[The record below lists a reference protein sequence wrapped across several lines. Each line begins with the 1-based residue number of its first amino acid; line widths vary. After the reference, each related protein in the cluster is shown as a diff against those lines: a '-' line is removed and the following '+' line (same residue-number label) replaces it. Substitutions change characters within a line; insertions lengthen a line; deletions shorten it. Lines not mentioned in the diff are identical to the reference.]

1 MHLDFK
7 KDTLTA
13 FNQTIPLKVTT
24 SGHYSLPITPPA
36 QIINDFD
43 QHYLPQITLTLQSTK
58 TKKEVAIK
66 LHRQFAHATLK
77 SLMNLIENADE
88 ELRNDT
94 ELHNEIENAVKNC
107 ETCQKYKKSPPR
119 PIVGL
124 PMATRFQEIV
134 AMDLKFYQG
143 NTILHVIDHLTRLS
157 NAILIPDKQPK
168 TIINALLTHWIAIYG
183 SSEKFLF
190 DNGGEFANEDM
201 INMAERFGITI
212 KTTAA
217 ESPWSNGLV
226 ERHNQILANM
236 LNKVIDDTKC
246 GLEIALVW
254 CVNAKNS
261 LANVHGF
268 SPYQLAL
275 GYNPK
280 LPSVIHDKPPA
291 LTHVPTSKI
300 LAEHLHA
307 LHSAREAFVSSENS
321 EKIKRALSHNTRTS
335 NEIRYTTGDIVYY
348 KRNTSQEWR
357 GPGSVIGQDGQQIL
371 IKHGITYVRVHPCRA
386 QLVESMKRN
395 NNLESVK
402 SSRDNDP
409 QTTHNQSTPQL
420 PSSSLPSSIDSED
433 SDDDS
438 DNLQH
443 QLPDVPPDSDSS
455 DNTQSDVNNDA
466 SPLDI
471 NVAPSSSEPTSDNI
485 TVSDPVTN
493 TENVGE
499 NENASGTTIDTSK
512 IHVGSVISYKDPSL
526 PEMGEISATILSR
539 GGKSKGKNNNWWNT
553 ISSNGEKRAI
563 NIKQMQSV
571 SVSNNKNGTLLTSD
585 QEDTPKPCL
594 FTSDQEN
601 LYTIPDEEN
610 VTDTFL
616 SKEKEKD
623 LDAKIKELASW
634 KDQQVYS
641 EIDDEGQET
650 MSLRWVIKDKT
661 EDNVTF
667 QKSPTVRSRI

>member
-1 MHLDFK
+1 
-7 KDTLTA
+7 
-13 FNQTIPLKVTT
+13 
-24 SGHYSLPITPPA
+24 
-36 QIINDFD
+36 
-43 QHYLPQITLTLQSTK
+43 
-58 TKKEVAIK
+58 
-66 LHRQFAHATLK
+66 
-77 SLMNLIENADE
+77 
-88 ELRNDT
+88 
-94 ELHNEIENAVKNC
+94 
-107 ETCQKYKKSPPR
+107 
-119 PIVGL
+119 
-124 PMATRFQEIV
+124 
-134 AMDLKFYQG
+134 
-143 NTILHVIDHLTRLS
+143 
-157 NAILIPDKQPK
+157 
-168 TIINALLTHWIAIYG
+168 
-183 SSEKFLF
+183 
-190 DNGGEFANEDM
+190 
-201 INMAERFGITI
+201 
-212 KTTAA
+212 
-217 ESPWSNGLV
+217 
-226 ERHNQILANM
+226 
-236 LNKVIDDTKC
+236 
-246 GLEIALVW
+246 
-254 CVNAKNS
+254 
-261 LANVHGF
+261 
-268 SPYQLAL
+268 
-275 GYNPK
+275 
-280 LPSVIHDKPPA
+280 
-291 LTHVPTSKI
+291 
-300 LAEHLHA
+300 
-307 LHSAREAFVSSENS
+307 
-321 EKIKRALSHNTRTS
+321 
-335 NEIRYTTGDIVYY
+335 
-348 KRNTSQEWR
+348 
-357 GPGSVIGQDGQQIL
+357 
-371 IKHGITYVRVHPCRA
+371 
-386 QLVESMKRN
+386 MKRN

-571 SVSNNKNGTLLTSD
+571 SVNNNKNGTLLTSD